1 MWYLST
7 YVWVL
12 AVKSM
17 TINKQATIRRT
28 TDDRLRVRDWGERM
42 NLTKKE
48 GEIEWTVMDGWERLK
63 WENQT

>member
-1 MWYLST
+1 
-7 YVWVL
+7 
-12 AVKSM
+12 M